1 MAASTS
7 PIIPDIRISGVPGC
21 RIYILLSL
29 RRSKPN
35 TCIRL
40 PSVIQD
46 FRYSGIL
53 EIRTSGF
60 SASCLTLREVRLQSV
75 PPSSKPP
82 IISLASTK
90 GGVGKTTLAYVLATA
105 LAVRLSPRISG
116 RPDAR
121 CSGTPVV
128 FCIDTDPNRI
138 LSQALQL
145 TNMPEI
151 RCIES
156 DGERLLEDLREACA
170 AATVV
175 LIDLEGSANQAM
187 LYAAGKSDLV
197 LVPAQ
202 PSRFDVVEAVK
213 TVGTVRAAADLVG
226 REILYRVVLSRTP
239 VLRQRVA
246 DHSRQQFI
254 HAKLPMLNVELVQR
268 TAFQTMTY
276 TGVPPFRQDPEG
288 GATANVDSLLEEVA
302 DLIGLQLLPAPA
314 TEGRAAAA
322 AETE

>member
-1 MAASTS
+1 MPELWIIKLVTDRLEVCLRSTQQS
-7 PIIPDIRISGVPGC
+7 PR
-21 RIYILLSL
+21 
-29 RRSKPN
+29 
-35 TCIRL
+35 
-40 PSVIQD
+40 
-46 FRYSGIL
+46 
-53 EIRTSGF
+53 
-60 SASCLTLREVRLQSV
+60 
-75 PPSSKPP
+75 PP

-105 LAVRLSPRISG
+105 LAVRLSPRHSDNPECRNAG
-116 RPDAR
+116 MPA
-121 CSGTPVV
+121 V

-138 LSQALQL
+138 LSQALHL
-145 TNMPEI
+145 TGMSQI
-151 RCIES
+151 RSVES
-156 DGERLLEDLREACA
+156 DGERLLHDLREASAEA
-170 AATVV
+170 AVV

-213 TVGTVRAAADLVG
+213 TVGTVRTAADLVG

-254 HAKLPMLNVELVQR
+254 HAGLPMLNVELVQR

-276 TGVPPFRQDPEG
+276 TGEPPFMQDPEG
-288 GATANVDSLLEEVA
+288 GATANVNSLLDEVA
-302 DLIGLQLLPAPA
+302 ALVGLKLAPAPA
-314 TEGRAAAA
+314 IAGRAATK
-322 AETE
+322 AEAR